1 MSTITIT
8 LKHDDEVYTRV
19 GYNFMIEDTQ
29 RIRDYFDD
37 LIEPTVSALV
47 TALKIELAM
56 DIDMP
61 IEDAI

>member
-8 LKHDDEVYTRV
+8 LKHDDEVYARI
-19 GYNFMIEDTQ
+19 GHNFLIEDTQ
-29 RIRDYFDD
+29 KIRDYFDD

-47 TALKIELAM
+47 TALKIELAT

-61 IEDAI
+61 LEDAI